1 MVSSSG
7 LVHPLNG
14 IDHLSA
20 MVAVGVYSV
29 QLGGRGVYA
38 VPISFL
44 LAMLIG
50 GVIGFEQ
57 YILYYTELGIA
68 LSVVL
73 LGMAIGMRS
82 NISLWLAVTGVGVFG
97 ICHGYAHGVELPL
110 AEDQVGYAV
119 GFMLTTGILHLLGA
133 VVAHIIKQRF
143 AQGGK
148 LLQLFGF
155 ATAIVGVGLVF
166 QL

>member
-1 MVSSSG
+1 MISLLPLAIFFNLPDPCQAHMVSSSG

-82 NISLWLAVTGVGVFG
+82 NISLWLAGGRS
-97 ICHGYAHGVELPL
+97 L
-110 AEDQVGYAV
+110 
-119 GFMLTTGILHLLGA
+119 
-133 VVAHIIKQRF
+133 VA
-143 AQGGK
+143 
-148 LLQLFGF
+148 QL
-155 ATAIVGVGLVF
+155 
-166 QL
+166 